1 MRTIKV
7 HTGNPV
13 ASVTVQAQPWH
24 EGHIARVASARTCQ
38 PITNTQQISTV
49 PSAR

>member
-13 ASVTVQAQPWH
+13 ASVTVQAQPWQ
-24 EGHIARVASARTCQ
+24 EGHVARIASARTCQ
-38 PITNTQQISTV
+38 SITSTPRISL
-49 PSAR
+49 

>member
-13 ASVTVQAQPWH
+13 ASVTVLAKPWS
-24 EGHIARVASARTCQ
+24 EGHIARIASSS
-38 PITNTQQISTV
+38 IIV
-49 PSAR
+49 WML